1 MAFVTKTLS
10 SGEKLLIP
18 ISIEEMNS
26 LLKDQEEEEKNKIF
40 TMYLSLKYLES
51 SIINEDIR
59 RLFQVQENINSVD
72 MAHIDE
78 YYMWKKLNELNFK
91 IISNKIK
98 KIVALTESFRLKKE
112 EVQKKH
118 NEDDDDDDDDDND
131 DDDNDDEEYKK
142 FVEEPIEISNELAT
156 FLGKK
161 SGTKMSRPAVTCD
174 INAYIRANN
183 LQDRDN
189 GRKINLDHKL
199 SVLLKIKA
207 NEELTYL
214 SIQRYLTPHFI
225 K

>member
-10 SGEKLLIP
+10 NGEKLLIP

-26 LLKDQEEEEKNKIF
+26 LLKDQEEEEEEKNKIF
-40 TMYLSLKYLES
+40 TMYLSLES
-51 SIINEDIR
+51 GKINEDIK
-59 RLFQVQENINSVD
+59 RLFQVQENISSVD
-72 MAHIDE
+72 MDDIDE

-98 KIVALTESFRLKKE
+98 KIVALNEWIRLRKE
-112 EVQKKH
+112 EEDKKC
-118 NEDDDDDDDDDND
+118 
-131 DDDNDDEEYKK
+131 DEEYNK
-142 FVEEPIEISNELAT
+142 PIQISNELAT

-161 SGTKMSRPAVTCD
+161 SGTKMARTAVASD

-207 NEELTYL
+207 NEELTYFNL
-214 SIQRYLTPHFI
+214 QQYLTPHFI

>member
-10 SGEKLLIP
+10 NGEKLLIP

-26 LLKDQEEEEKNKIF
+26 LLKDQEEEEEEKNKIF
-40 TMYLSLKYLES
+40 TMYLSLEYLES
-51 SIINEDIR
+51 SNINEDIK

-98 KIVALTESFRLKKE
+98 KIVALTESFRLRKE

-118 NEDDDDDDDDDND
+118 NE
-131 DDDNDDEEYKK
+131 EYKK
-142 FVEEPIEISNELAT
+142 CVEEPIQISNELAT

-161 SGTKMSRPAVTCD
+161 SGTKMSRTAVTCD

-207 NEELTYL
+207 NEELTYFNL
-214 SIQRYLTPHFI
+214 QQYLTPHFI